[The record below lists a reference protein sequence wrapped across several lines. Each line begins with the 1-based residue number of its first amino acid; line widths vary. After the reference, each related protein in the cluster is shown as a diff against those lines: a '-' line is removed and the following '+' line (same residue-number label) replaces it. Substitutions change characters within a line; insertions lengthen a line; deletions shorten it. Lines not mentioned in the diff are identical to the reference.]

1 MIELKDVSKIYNGK
15 VIFEDVNLKIKDG
28 EVTAFVAHNGRG
40 NSTLLKAIPGSVGLD
55 RGEITYGRN

>member
-28 EVTAFVAHNGRG
+28 EVTAFVGHNGRG
-40 NSTLLKAIPGSVGLD
+40 KAPC
-55 RGEITYGRN
+55 